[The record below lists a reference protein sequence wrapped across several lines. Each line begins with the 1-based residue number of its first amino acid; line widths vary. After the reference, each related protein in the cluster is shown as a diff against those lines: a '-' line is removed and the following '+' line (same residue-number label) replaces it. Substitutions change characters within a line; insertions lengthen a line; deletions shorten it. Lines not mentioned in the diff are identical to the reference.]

1 MKDLCRILKGKMYL
15 CNAKQSMQSMEA
27 ISIKQSLLSTIS
39 GIDDRDTGLL
49 EKLVAAVK
57 NILQQNSNVS
67 SEDGITPYVDSMK
80 VGMKLP
86 ADLDIKALREE
97 HINEKYS

>member
-1 MKDLCRILKGKMYL
+1 M
-15 CNAKQSMQSMEA
+15 
-27 ISIKQSLLSTIS
+27 
-39 GIDDRDTGLL
+39 

-97 HINEKYS
+97 HIGARFSIIRH

>member
-1 MKDLCRILKGKMYL
+1 
-15 CNAKQSMQSMEA
+15 MEA
-27 ISIKQSLLSTIS
+27 ISIKQSLLSTIDS
-39 GIDDRDTGLL
+39 IDDRDTGLL

-57 NILQQNSNVS
+57 NILSQNSS
-67 SEDGITPYVDSMK
+67 MSAKDEITPYVDSMK

-86 ADLDIKALREE
+86 ADLDIKALRDE

>member
-1 MKDLCRILKGKMYL
+1 
-15 CNAKQSMQSMEA
+15 MEA
-27 ISIKQSLLSTIS
+27 ISIKQSLLSTIN

-57 NILQQNSNVS
+57 NILQQDSNVS

>member
-1 MKDLCRILKGKMYL
+1 
-15 CNAKQSMQSMEA
+15 MET
-27 ISIKQSLLSTIS
+27 ISIKQSLLFTIDS
-39 GIDDRDTGLL
+39 IDDRDTGLL
-49 EKLVAAVK
+49 EKLVAAVRS
-57 NILQQNSNVS
+57 ILQQN
-67 SEDGITPYVDSMK
+67 DGASATDEITPYVDSMK

>member
-1 MKDLCRILKGKMYL
+1 
-15 CNAKQSMQSMEA
+15 MEA
-27 ISIKQSLLSTIS
+27 ISIKQSLLSTIDS
-39 GIDDRDTGLL
+39 IDDRDTGLL

-57 NILQQNSNVS
+57 NILSQNSS
-67 SEDGITPYVDSMK
+67 MSAKDEITPYVDSMK

>member
-1 MKDLCRILKGKMYL
+1 
-15 CNAKQSMQSMEA
+15 MEA
-27 ISIKQSLLSTIS
+27 ISIKQSLLSTINE
-39 GIDDRDTGLL
+39 IDDRDTGLL

-57 NILQQNSNVS
+57 NILSQNSS
-67 SEDGITPYVDSMK
+67 MSAKDEITPYVDSMK

-86 ADLDIKALREE
+86 ADLDIKALRDE

>member
-1 MKDLCRILKGKMYL
+1 
-15 CNAKQSMQSMEA
+15 MEA
-27 ISIKQSLLSTIS
+27 ISIKQSLLSTIN

-57 NILQQNSNVS
+57 SILSQNSVVS
-67 SEDGITPYVDSMK
+67 AKDEITPYVDSMK

>member
-1 MKDLCRILKGKMYL
+1 
-15 CNAKQSMQSMEA
+15 MEA
-27 ISIKQSLLSTIS
+27 ISIKQVLLSTINS
-39 GIDDRDTGLL
+39 IDDRDTGLL

-57 NILQQNSNVS
+57 NILSQNSS
-67 SEDGITPYVDSMK
+67 MSAKDEITPYVDSMK

-86 ADLDIKALREE
+86 DDLDIKTLREE

>member
-1 MKDLCRILKGKMYL
+1 
-15 CNAKQSMQSMEA
+15 MQSMEA

-49 EKLVAAVK
+49 EKLVAVVK
-57 NILQQNSNVS
+57 NILQQDNNVS
-67 SEDGITPYVDSMK
+67 AKDTITPYVDSMK
-80 VGMKLP
+80 VGVKLP
-86 ADLDIKALREE
+86 ADVDINALREK

>member
-1 MKDLCRILKGKMYL
+1 
-15 CNAKQSMQSMEA
+15 MET

-39 GIDDRDTGLL
+39 NIDDRDTGLL
-49 EKLVAAVK
+49 EKLIAVVK
-57 NILQQNSNVS
+57 NILQQ
-67 SEDGITPYVDSMK
+67 DGQAAAKDEITPYVDSMK

>member
-1 MKDLCRILKGKMYL
+1 
-15 CNAKQSMQSMEA
+15 MEA
-27 ISIKQSLLSTIS
+27 ISIKQSLLSTIN

-86 ADLDIKALREE
+86 ADLDIKTLREE